1 MLKML
6 PETRQ
11 RIRFWRAVIFILHY
25 STGGCCS
32 MNKTG
37 AGSQITINLK
47 TGERIVHAE
56 VLDEQ

>member
-1 MLKML
+1 
-6 PETRQ
+6 
-11 RIRFWRAVIFILHY
+11 
-25 STGGCCS
+25 

-56 VLDEQ
+56 VPDEQ